1 MIPSRVCR
9 ILGGMSYRPDPEAS
23 SHRYRLLEQTGECF
37 QADLH
42 IAERMGVEGF
52 VKQLVIWQVR
62 EALCVD
68 STAVDM
74 LVGDLA
80 RVANLSGW
88 SVCQVLDV
96 WRLDQAISFATEHV
110 AGLTLADGLLSA
122 ADTGRPIALPVALS
136 VALEVARALERAH
149 APSETGSVIHGDLR
163 PEFVLIDYNGAV
175 RVTGFGFGR
184 FLPAVNAEGQWCT
197 WHGRCYQPPERL
209 ETAQVGPTVDV
220 FSLGAL
226 LGEMATGQPPY
237 GSDDPEVL
245 QELQRVGTNPLPSGI
260 DALPKDVV
268 KVIER
273 ACAPRPG
280 DRFQTVDELA
290 TEIAKLL
297 FMRSKVGSNA
307 PLIRE
312 SLGAV
317 HTPPEID
324 DRTIEHSLEFELPES
339 TEPVRGLVRP
349 PPGAADVPLVG
360 REGAIRKVATAMA
373 SAMGGQGRSLL
384 FVGQPGMGRSRMV
397 AEVAQRTA
405 TLDHSPAWLSVQSR
419 PDEQTVRY
427 SALLRILASAIG
439 LDPAGDPARIADKV
453 DRLRAF
459 GLRDQA
465 LAAIRGLIGVGEMVD
480 QARLAGLMG
489 HALRQCVSSLSWEH
503 PTIMAWDD
511 LQWADEASLACL
523 SHLLEDLP
531 SLPVVALLTATR
543 AFLPPWP
550 DQRVEIMELAP
561 LSRDETAQLTL
572 ALAPDADR
580 VNAELLNALGRR
592 SDGNPL
598 LVQELMMHL
607 LSGDQVTLENG
618 ELGFGSGQP
627 STLPTL
633 EEVVHARVTRLAP
646 EVRPLA
652 LAAALAG
659 PALDDKVLARASD
672 LDAGTVRITLEE
684 LADYHRLLWR
694 TPAGLCF
701 PHERLRKAVLAASDP
716 ETLTRLRG
724 RLAQAILQVY
734 EEPDT
739 GLADHAV
746 SLFEEAG
753 DDQAAAR
760 VCAETADWLNKRGDI
775 RGAAERYE
783 RALGLSRKSSTL
795 TPTAELD
802 LCLLTGRGAMLT
814 LQLPLGEHTVRRA
827 MDLADDLEDDR
838 KGAESRVLLSRI
850 LARQGRLE
858 EAVDLS
864 RSALPMAEAS
874 GHGITL
880 AQVYAAIAETMQQ
893 WGQYGPDL
901 DYIQRA
907 LRIAEEEGDLPRVA
921 EYLQLSVMHAAGT
934 GQYEHTWE
942 YLERAR
948 AIAKTADDAVLTCQL
963 YKAEGLLLTFSGD
976 DEGGLRTN
984 MEGIE
989 RARQHGLIEVE
1000 IIMLHNAGD
1009 NHLHMDNT
1017 AEALYY
1023 FTESLHRS
1031 QEAHLERLIEANEMY
1046 VGYIE
1051 AAHLGAPAGF
1061 DRLQEAIDTGRQSG
1075 RNWNLAQGH
1084 QLMGRA
1090 LLEQGDREGAIA
1102 HLEEALSCAQ
1112 EANVKYFSDAAAHWL
1127 DRARGTP
1134 IPT

>member
-1 MIPSRVCR
+1 V
-9 ILGGMSYRPDPEAS
+9 
-23 SHRYRLLEQTGECF
+23 
-37 QADLH
+37 DL
-42 IAERMGVEGF
+42 
-52 VKQLVIWQVR
+52 
-62 EALCVD
+62 
-68 STAVDM
+68 

-80 RVANLSGW
+80 LVANLSGW

-96 WRLDQAISFATEHV
+96 WRSDRAISLATEHV
-110 AGLTLADGLLSA
+110 AGLTLADGLRRA
-122 ADTGRPIALPVALS
+122 ADQGRPLVLPVALS

-149 APSETGSVIHGDLR
+149 TPSETGAVIHGDLR

-184 FLPAVNAEGQWCT
+184 FLPLVNADGRWCT
-197 WHGRCYQPPERL
+197 WQGRCYQPPERL
-209 ETAQVGPTVDV
+209 ETAQLRPTVDV

-226 LGEMATGQPPY
+226 LAEMATGQPPY
-237 GSDDPEVL
+237 GSDDPVVL
-245 QELQRVGTNPLPSGI
+245 LERLRTGAPPLTDGI

-268 KVIER
+268 RVIER

-280 DRFQTVDELA
+280 DRFGTVEEMA

-312 SLGAV
+312 ALGAV
-317 HTPPEID
+317 HTPPSLND
-324 DRTIEHSLEFELPES
+324 HTLEHSLELDTPES
-339 TEPVRGLVRP
+339 TEPARSLVRP

-360 REGAIRKVATAMA
+360 REGALRKVGVAVA
-373 SAMGGQGRSLL
+373 SAMGGRGCSLL
-384 FVGQPGMGRSRMV
+384 LAGQPGMGRSRMI

-405 TLDHSPAWLSVQSR
+405 TLEKKLAWLSVQSR
-419 PDEQTVRY
+419 PDEHAVRY
-427 SALLRILASAIG
+427 STLLRLLASAIG
-439 LDPAGDPARIADKV
+439 LDPAGDPARIADKI

-465 LAAIRGLIGVGEMVD
+465 LAAIRGLIGAGEMPD
-480 QARLAGLMG
+480 PARVAGLMG

-503 PTIMAWDD
+503 PTIIAWDD
-511 LQWADEASLACL
+511 LQWSDPDSLSCL
-523 SHLLEDLP
+523 SQLLEELP
-531 SLPVVALLTATR
+531 SLPVVALLTATPE
-543 AFLPPWP
+543 FLPPWP
-550 DQRVEIMELAP
+550 EQRVELMQLAP
-561 LSRDETAQLTL
+561 LSREETAKLIV
-572 ALAPDADR
+572 ALVTDADR
-580 VNAELLNALGRR
+580 VNAELLGALSLR

-598 LVQELMMHL
+598 LVEELMMHL
-607 LSGDQVTLENG
+607 LSGDQLELADG
-618 ELGFGSGQP
+618 ELGFGAGRST
-627 STLPTL
+627 TLPTL
-633 EEVVHARVTRLAP
+633 EEVVQTRLMRLAP

-652 LAAALAG
+652 LASALAG
-659 PALDDKVLARASD
+659 PALNDKVLARASG
-672 LDAGTVRITLEE
+672 LDVGTVRLTLEE

-701 PHERLRKAVLAASDP
+701 PHERLRKAVVAAADP
-716 ETLTRLRG
+716 VTLSQLQG

-734 EEPDT
+734 EEPNV

-746 SLFEEAG
+746 SLFEDAG
-753 DDQAAAR
+753 DPQTASR

-783 RALGLSRKSSTL
+783 RALTLGRLSATL

-802 LCLLTGRGAMLT
+802 LCLRTGRGALLT
-814 LQLPLGEHTVRRA
+814 LQLALGEHTVRRA
-827 MDLADDLEDDR
+827 MDLADDLRDDE
-838 KGAESRVLLSRI
+838 KGAHARILLSRI
-850 LARQGRLE
+850 LVRQGRLA
-858 EAVDLS
+858 EAVEFS
-864 RSALPMAEAS
+864 RSALPMAQAC

-880 AQVYAAIAETMQQ
+880 ARVYGAIAETMQQ

-901 DYIQRA
+901 EYIQRA

-934 GQYEHTWE
+934 GQTEHTWE

-948 AIAKTADDAVLTCQL
+948 AIAKTANDAVLTCQL
-963 YKAEGLLLTFSGD
+963 YKAEGLLRTFSGD
-976 DEGGLRTN
+976 DEEGLRTN
-984 MEGIE
+984 LEGIE
-989 RARQHGLIEVE
+989 RARQHGLIELE

-1009 NHLHMDNT
+1009 NHLHLGNT

-1023 FTESLHRS
+1023 FTESLQRS

-1051 AAHLGAPAGF
+1051 AAHLGSPAGF
-1061 DRLQEAIDTGRQSG
+1061 DRLQEAIDTGRRSG

-1090 LLEQGDREGAIA
+1090 LLEQGDRDGAIA
-1102 HLEEALSCAQ
+1102 HLEEALACAR
-1112 EANVKYFSDAAAHWL
+1112 EANVKYFSDDAARWL
-1127 DRARGTP
+1127 DRARAAPRHTKP
-1134 IPT
+1134 PPPP

>member
-1 MIPSRVCR
+1 
-9 ILGGMSYRPDPEAS
+9 MSYRPDPEAS

-37 QADLH
+37 HADLH
-42 IAERMGVEGF
+42 LAERMGVEGF
-52 VKQLVIWQVR
+52 VKQLIIWQVR
-62 EALCVD
+62 ESLCKDAD
-68 STAVDM
+68 SVDM

-96 WRLDQAISFATEHV
+96 WRSDRAISFATEHV
-110 AGLTLADGLLSA
+110 AGLTLADGLLRA
-122 ADTGRPIALPVALS
+122 ADQGRPLVLPVALS

-149 APSETGSVIHGDLR
+149 TPSETGSVIHGDLR

-175 RVTGFGFGR
+175 RVTGLGFGR
-184 FLPAVNAEGQWCT
+184 FLPAVNADGQWCT

-209 ETAQVGPTVDV
+209 ETAQLRPTVDI

-226 LGEMATGQPPY
+226 LAEMATGQPPY
-237 GSDDPEVL
+237 GSDDPEIL
-245 QELQRVGTNPLPSGI
+245 LEMLRAGAPPLPPGI

-268 KVIER
+268 RVIER
-273 ACAPRPG
+273 ACARRPG
-280 DRFQTVDELA
+280 DRYQTVEEMA
-290 TEIAKLL
+290 AEIAKLL
-297 FMRSKVGSNA
+297 FVRSKVGSNA

-312 SLGAV
+312 ALGAV
-317 HTPPEID
+317 HTPPTID
-324 DRTIEHSLEFELPES
+324 DRTIEHSLEVDIPEI
-339 TEPVRGLVRP
+339 TEPVRSLVRP
-349 PPGAADVPLVG
+349 PPGGADVPLVG
-360 REGAIRKVATAMA
+360 RDGALRKVGVAVA
-373 SAMGGQGRSLL
+373 SAIGGRGCSLM
-384 FVGQPGMGRSRMV
+384 FVGQPGMGRSRMI

-405 TLDHSPAWLSVQSR
+405 TLEHELAWLSVQSR
-419 PDEQTVRY
+419 PDEQTVHY
-427 SALLRILASAIG
+427 SALLRLLASAIG
-439 LDPAGDPARIADKV
+439 LEPAGDPARIADKI

-465 LAAIRGLIGVGEMVD
+465 LAAIRGLIGADEMPD
-480 QARLAGLMG
+480 PARVAGLMG
-489 HALRQCVSSLSWEH
+489 HALSQCVSSLSWEH
-503 PTIMAWDD
+503 PTVIAWDD
-511 LQWADEASLACL
+511 LQWADSASLACL
-523 SHLLEDLP
+523 SQLLEELP

-543 AFLPPWP
+543 EFYPPWP
-550 DQRVEIMELAP
+550 EQRVDVMELAP
-561 LSRDETAQLTL
+561 LSRDETAQLAL
-572 ALAPDADR
+572 ALASDAERIDE
-580 VNAELLNALGRR
+580 ELLNALTRR

-598 LVQELMMHL
+598 LVEELMMHL
-607 LSGDQVTLENG
+607 LSGDQLDLAG
-618 ELGFGSGQP
+618 SELGFGKGKP
-627 STLPTL
+627 ATLPTL
-633 EEVVHARVTRLAP
+633 EEVVQARLSRLSA

-659 PALDDKVLARASD
+659 PALTDKVLARATD
-672 LDAGTVRITLEE
+672 IDVGTVRITLEE

-701 PHERLRKAVLAASDP
+701 PHERLRKAVLAAWDP
-716 ETLTRLRG
+716 ATLTRMRG
-724 RLAQAILQVY
+724 RLAQAILQVH
-734 EEPDT
+734 EEPDV

-746 SLFEEAG
+746 SLFEDAG
-753 DDQAAAR
+753 ELQAAAR
-760 VCAETADWLNKRGDI
+760 ICAETADWQNKRGDI
-775 RGAAERYE
+775 RGAAKRYE
-783 RALGLSRKSSTL
+783 RALTLGRTTGTL

-802 LCLLTGRGAMLT
+802 LCLRTGRGALLT
-814 LQLPLGEHTVRRA
+814 LQLALGEHTVRRA
-827 MDLADDLEDDR
+827 MDLADELQDNR
-838 KGAESRVLLSRI
+838 KGAHSRVLLSRI

-858 EAVDLS
+858 EAVELS

-880 AQVYAAIAETMQQ
+880 ARVYAAIAETMQQ

-901 DYIQRA
+901 EYIQLA

-934 GQYEHTWE
+934 GQYDHTWE

-963 YKAEGLLLTFSGD
+963 YKAEGLLRTFSGD
-976 DEGGLRTN
+976 DEEGLRTN
-984 MEGIE
+984 LEGIE

-1009 NHLHMDNT
+1009 NHLHMGNT

-1023 FTESLHRS
+1023 FTESLQRS
-1031 QEAHLERLIEANEMY
+1031 QEAHLDRLIEANEMY

-1090 LLEQGDREGAIA
+1090 LLEQGDRDGAIA
-1102 HLEEALSCAQ
+1102 HLTEALTCAR
-1112 EANVKYFSDAAAHWL
+1112 EANVKYFSDDAERWL
-1127 DRARGTP
+1127 ERARATP
-1134 IPT
+1134 RGIKPPPPP